1 MGFSTK
7 NVKKG
12 ELSTYQQ
19 YLTCTVDMYN
29 WLVTMDQHIW
39 GESCDYK
46 KQFGSPNEKIKHFD
60 IILLFSRILLSWFS
74 CQGLANNPTKNT

>member
-1 MGFSTK
+1 MYFLASEELRTQMDFSTK
-7 NVKKG
+7 NLKEG

-39 GESCDYK
+39 GETHDRK
-46 KQFGSPNEKIKHFD
+46 KQFGSPYEKITKHFD
-60 IILLFSRILLSWFS
+60 VIL
-74 CQGLANNPTKNT
+74 